1 MDRLE
6 LTASRSGERLDLL
19 LVREADGLTRSQIK
33 RLIQDGQVLVNDMP
47 CRPSQQVR
55 AGDRVSLVVP
65 PPRPVAIEPEDIPL
79 SVVYQDAHL
88 LVVNKPAG
96 LTVHPAPGHPS
107 GTLVNALLAVVP
119 DLKGIGGE
127 LRPGIVHR
135 LDKETSGL
143 MVVAK
148 THQAH
153 LELSRQIKERQ
164 VEKGYL
170 ALASGVVTPSE
181 GVIDAPIGR
190 NPRHRKKMAVVA
202 GGRAARTRYKVLRSS
217 DRYSFV
223 EVMLE
228 TGRTHQIRVHF
239 ASLGRPLVG
248 DRVYGNRSPLIK
260 RQFLH
265 AHLLGFTHPETGEWR
280 QFTSSLPADL
290 RAVLDMI
297 ELGET

>member
-6 LTASRSGERLDLL
+6 LTASRSGERLDLR

-88 LVVNKPAG
+88 LVVDKPAG

>member
-1 MDRLE
+1 MDHLE
-6 LTASRSGERLDLL
+6 LTASHSGERLDIL

-88 LVVNKPAG
+88 LVVDKPAG

-170 ALASGVVTPSE
+170 ALASGVVTPNE

>member
-33 RLIQDGQVLVNDMP
+33 RLIQGGRVLVNDMP
-47 CRPSQQVR
+47 CRPGQQVR

-65 PPRPVAIEPEDIPL
+65 PPRPVAIEPEEIPL

-88 LVVNKPAG
+88 LVVDKPAG

-170 ALASGVVTPSE
+170 ALVSGVVTPSE

-217 DRYSFV
+217 DRYSLV

-239 ASLGRPLVG
+239 ASLSRPLVG
-248 DRVYGNRSPLIK
+248 DRVYGNRSPLLR

-280 QFTSSLPADL
+280 QFTSPLPADL
-290 RAVLDMI
+290 RAALDMI

>member
-1 MDRLE
+1 MVD
-6 LTASRSGERLDLL
+6 
-19 LVREADGLTRSQIK
+19 
-33 RLIQDGQVLVNDMP
+33 
-47 CRPSQQVR
+47 
-55 AGDRVSLVVP
+55 
-65 PPRPVAIEPEDIPL
+65 
-79 SVVYQDAHL
+79 
-88 LVVNKPAG
+88 KPAG

-217 DRYSFV
+217 DRYSLV

-248 DRVYGNRSPLIK
+248 DRVYGNRSPLIN

-280 QFTSSLPADL
+280 QFTSPLPADL

>member
-19 LVREADGLTRSQIK
+19 LVREADGLTRSQIQ
-33 RLIQDGQVLVNDMP
+33 RLIQDGRVLVNDMP
-47 CRPSQQVR
+47 CRPAQQMR

-88 LVVNKPAG
+88 LVIDKPAG

-107 GTLVNALLAVVP
+107 GTLVNALLAVIP

-148 THQAH
+148 THQTH

-170 ALASGVVTPSE
+170 ALVSGVVTPSE

-280 QFTSSLPADL
+280 QFTSPLPADL
-290 RAVLDMI
+290 RAVLDMV

>member
-1 MDRLE
+1 MDHLE
-6 LTASRSGERLDLL
+6 LTASHSGERLDIL

-88 LVVNKPAG
+88 LVVDKPAG

-217 DRYSFV
+217 DRYSLV

>member
-6 LTASRSGERLDLL
+6 LTADRSGERLDLL
-19 LVREADGLTRSQIK
+19 LVREADGLTRSQIQ

-47 CRPSQQVR
+47 CRPGQQVR
-55 AGDRVSLVVP
+55 TGDRISLVVP
-65 PPRPVAIEPEDIPL
+65 PPRPVSIEPEEIPI

-88 LVVNKPAG
+88 LVIDKPAG

-119 DLKGIGGE
+119 DLKGVGGE

-170 ALASGVVTPSE
+170 ALVSGVVTPSE

-202 GGRAARTRYKVLRSS
+202 GGKAARTRYKVLRSS
-217 DRYSFV
+217 DRYSLV

-239 ASLGRPLVG
+239 ASLRRPLVG
-248 DRVYGNRSPLIK
+248 DRVYGNRSPLVK

-265 AHLLGFTHPETGEWR
+265 AHLLGFTHPETGECR
-280 QFTSSLPADL
+280 QFTSPLPADL
-290 RAVLDMI
+290 RAALDMI

>member
-6 LTASRSGERLDLL
+6 LTVNRSGERLDLL

-88 LVVNKPAG
+88 LVIDKPAG

-127 LRPGIVHR
+127 VRPGIVHR

-164 VEKGYL
+164 VEKGYM
-170 ALASGVVTPSE
+170 ALVLGVVTPRE

-202 GGRAARTRYKVLRSS
+202 GGRTARTRYKVLRSS

-248 DRVYGNRSPLIK
+248 DHVYGNRSSLID

-280 QFTSSLPADL
+280 QFTSPLPTDL
-290 RAVLDMI
+290 RAVLDMV